1 MGKYQTIG
9 GAIFQ
14 IGTVCTE
21 ANFSPYGDVGDGDI
35 GKNNSTTQFQQIF
48 TCTGFDMYK
57 MQGIPAEGT
66 LPMVTWLTPLG
77 SSKNLTPLD
86 ISHRH

>member
-1 MGKYQTIG
+1 MKTLFLQVGKYQTIG

-35 GKNNSTTQFQQIF
+35 GLLDDQLSQNIEI
-48 TCTGFDMYK
+48 YK
-57 MQGIPAEGT
+57 MQAIPAEGT
-66 LPMVTWLTPLG
+66 LQMEKWLMPLG
-77 SSKNLTPLD
+77 S
-86 ISHRH
+86 

>member
-1 MGKYQTIG
+1 MVRGDDHKVCTGQVNTSFQVGKYQTIG

-35 GKNNSTTQFQQIF
+35 GYLDNSISL
-48 TCTGFDMYK
+48 DIEMYE
-57 MQGIPAEGT
+57 MQAILAEET
-66 LPMVTWLTPLG
+66 LQMERWLTQLG
-77 SSKNLTPLD
+77 S
-86 ISHRH
+86 

>member
-1 MGKYQTIG
+1 MKTLFLQVGKYQTIG

-35 GKNNSTTQFQQIF
+35 GLLDDQLSQNIEI
-48 TCTGFDMYK
+48 YK
-57 MQGIPAEGT
+57 MQAIPAEET
-66 LPMVTWLTPLG
+66 LQMEKWLMPLG
-77 SSKNLTPLD
+77 S
-86 ISHRH
+86 